1 MKTAELFCLRYTK
14 TKLNLKKGRP
24 TMSTQAEL
32 TDAAVVQAAMAHQ
45 IFRTNKQIEALT
57 RAIDRVDDATD
68 LQVKGT
74 LLKTYAS
81 QIEGHHHFVELP
93 DYRDPDQTITIQLDI
108 TKSIMA
114 NAEAYFHQYRK
125 DKRGLQTVISNRNQ
139 AEADLKQQLAR
150 QAGFDPE
157 SPDQV
162 AAIKQQL
169 ITEGALKT
177 KVLHSSKAPEPAH
190 PRRFYTTDHVL
201 VEVGKN
207 SEQNDHLTLT
217 ARKDY
222 YWMHVS
228 ELAGSHVVIHSNH
241 PSQQTLEEAAVL
253 TAYYSKGRKYPRVPV
268 DVLKVSQLRKPKGA
282 KSGLV
287 TFSGK
292 ASTITVRPDADLAKQ
307 LRVEE

>member
-1 MKTAELFCLRYTK
+1 
-14 TKLNLKKGRP
+14 
-24 TMSTQAEL
+24 MSNQAET
-32 TDAAVVQAAMAHQ
+32 TDATLVQQAMTRQ
-45 IFRTNKQIEALT
+45 IHRTNKQIEALT
-57 RAIDRVDDATD
+57 RAIDRVDDATE

-81 QIEGHHHFVELP
+81 QIEGRHHFVVLP
-93 DYRDPDQTITIQLDI
+93 DYRNPGQELAIQLDV

-125 DKRGLQTVISNRNQ
+125 DKRGLQTVMSNRDQ
-139 AEADLKQQLAR
+139 AEAELKQQVAR
-150 QAGFDPE
+150 QKNFEAEDA
-157 SPDQV
+157 DQV
-162 AAIKQQL
+162 ATVKQEL

-190 PRRFYTTDHVL
+190 PRRFYTSDHVL

-228 ELAGSHVVIHSNH
+228 ELAGSHVVIHSNQ
-241 PSQQTLEEAAVL
+241 PSQQTLQEAAVL
-253 TAYYSKGRKYPRVPV
+253 TAYYSKGRKQSRVPV

-292 ASTITVRPDADLAKQ
+292 ASTITVRPDAELVKQ
-307 LRVEE
+307 LRVKE

>member
-1 MKTAELFCLRYTK
+1 
-14 TKLNLKKGRP
+14 
-24 TMSTQAEL
+24 MSTPTETTDIITVQQAM
-32 TDAAVVQAAMAHQ
+32 TRQ
-45 IFRTNKQIEALT
+45 IFRTRKQIEALT
-57 RAIDRVDDATD
+57 RATDRVDDATE

-81 QIEGHHHFVELP
+81 QIDGHHHSVELP
-93 DYRDPDQTITIQLDI
+93 DYRSPGHQLTIQLDI
-108 TKSIMA
+108 EKSIMA

-125 DKRGLQTVISNRNQ
+125 NKRGLQTVMDNQKQAKRNL
-139 AEADLKQQLAR
+139 AKQLAR
-150 QAGFDPE
+150 QANFDPMN
-157 SPDQV
+157 PAQV
-162 AAIKQQL
+162 AKIKQAL

-177 KVLHSSKAPEPAH
+177 QILHSSKAPEPAH
-190 PRRFYTTDHVL
+190 PRRFYTTDHIL

-222 YWMHVS
+222 YWMHVRD
-228 ELAGSHVVIHSNH
+228 LAGSHVVIHSNH
-241 PSQQTLEEAAVL
+241 PSQQTLDEAAML
-253 TAYYSKGRKYPRVPV
+253 TAYYSKGRKDSRVPV

-292 ASTITVRPDADLAKQ
+292 AATITVRPNVELVKQ
-307 LRVEE
+307 LRVEEDTH